1 MSRSTQIRS
10 IMLVEATSPQAAWEG
25 QQTLEYQAL
34 VHALRSKAK
43 EMHIIVAHNAKRVG
57 DVDKTRKGPFL
68 FNYFVGE
75 DAQVT
80 LALRDYL
87 AGWYAVETGMEN
99 STLLIP
105 LEGESSDDLIINH
118 ARLDSLLRFLW
129 HQFSK
134 KSFKSYMQANLDAN
148 RVGAMPV
155 FNRLA

>member
-10 IMLVEATSPQAAWEG
+10 IVLVEATSPQAAREV
-25 QQTLEYQAL
+25 QQTPEYQAL

-57 DVDKTRKGPFL
+57 DVDKTCKGLFL

-80 LALRDYL
+80 LALWYYL
-87 AGWYAVETGMEN
+87 AGWYAVETEMEH

-105 LEGESSDDLIINH
+105 LEGESSDYVIINH
-118 ARLDSLLRFLW
+118 ARWDSLLRFLW
-129 HQFSK
+129 QQFSK
-134 KSFKSYMQANLDAN
+134 KSFK
-148 RVGAMPV
+148 R
-155 FNRLA
+155 